1 MAKVDVSELDIFY
14 ISYDEP
20 NAEEHWADLL
30 NKVPWAKRVH
40 GVKGFDAAHKA
51 CANQSETER
60 FITVD
65 GDNIVMD
72 DFFEQELDFPETDH
86 DGNDIA
92 QSIFSWNGKNIL
104 NGLVYGNG
112 GLKCWPTEY
121 TKTISTHEA
130 ATDGEGMEFC
140 WKLNYIQLNDTFSEV
155 HQTASPFQAF
165 RAGFREGVKMSLDQ
179 GKRVKPLEFRNKIWY
194 GNYNR
199 LQTWCNIGSDV
210 DNGLWAIYGA
220 RLGCQMAVLSD
231 WDVNLISD
239 YEWFKHFFYKDIAP
253 NFNGVK
259 PFGNTI
265 DMKCP
270 YTKLE
275 WDNTLL
281 HEEVCRLG
289 NELNEEINEM
299 MLFDP
304 NEKMCKFFKTTYV
317 NPKRWG
323 VMIREKQIQDM
334 LEKGLIGK

>member
-1 MAKVDVSELDIFY
+1 MAQVDVTELDIFY

-20 NAEEHWADLL
+20 NCEEHWADLL

-51 CANQSETER
+51 CAEQSETER

-72 DFFEQELDFPETDH
+72 DFFEQKLEFPETDH
-86 DGNDIA
+86 DGNNIA
-92 QSIFSWNGKNIL
+92 ESIFSWNGKNLL

-121 TKTISTHEA
+121 TKTIQTHEA
-130 ATDGEGMEFC
+130 AEDGEGMEFC

-179 GKRVKPLEFRNKIWY
+179 GSRVRADEFKEKIWY

-220 RLGCQMAVLSD
+220 RLGCKMTVLSD
-231 WDVNLISD
+231 WDTNLISD
-239 YEWFKHFFYKDIAP
+239 YDWFKDFFNNVYA
-253 NFNGVK
+253 
-259 PFGNTI
+259 
-265 DMKCP
+265 
-270 YTKLE
+270 
-275 WDNTLL
+275 
-281 HEEVCRLG
+281 
-289 NELNEEINEM
+289 
-299 MLFDP
+299 
-304 NEKMCKFFKTTYV
+304 
-317 NPKRWG
+317 
-323 VMIREKQIQDM
+323 
-334 LEKGLIGK
+334 

>member
-1 MAKVDVSELDIFY
+1 MAKMEVSELDIFY

-30 NKVPWAKRVH
+30 NKVPWAKRIH

-51 CANQSETER
+51 AAEQSETDR

-72 DFFEQELDFPETDH
+72 DFFEQSLEIPDTDY
-86 DGNDIA
+86 DGNDIST
-92 QSIFSWNGKNIL
+92 SIFSWNAKNLL

-121 TKTISTHEA
+121 TKTIRTHEA
-130 ATDGEGMEFC
+130 SDDAEGMEFC

-179 GKRVKPLEFRNKIWY
+179 GKRVKPDQFEKSIWY

-220 RLGCQMAVLSD
+220 RLGCEMTVLSD
-231 WDVNLISD
+231 WDTNQIAD
-239 YEWFKHFFYKDIAP
+239 YDWFKDFFYQQVAP
-253 NFNGVK
+253 EFAGSE
-259 PFGNTI
+259 I
-265 DMKCP
+265 CR
-270 YTKLE
+270 YTRLA
-275 WDNTLL
+275 WNPDRLRQA
-281 HEEVCRLG
+281 VCILG
-289 NELNEEINEM
+289 NRLNSEINSM

-304 NEKMCKFFKTTYV
+304 NPQMCKFFKKTFV

-323 VMIREKQIQDM
+323 VMIREKQIQEL
-334 LEKGLIGK
+334 LEKGLIGNG

>member
-1 MAKVDVSELDIFY
+1 MAKIDVTELDIFY

-51 CANQSETER
+51 AANQSETDR

-72 DFFEQELDFPETDH
+72 DFFEQILDVPDTDH
-86 DGNDIA
+86 DGNNISE
-92 QSIFSWNGKNIL
+92 SIFSWNAKNIL

-121 TKTISTHEA
+121 TKTINTHEA

-179 GKRVKPLEFRNKIWY
+179 GVRVKPDEFIQKIWY

-210 DNGLWAIYGA
+210 ENGLWAIYGA

-231 WDVNLISD
+231 WDTNLISD
-239 YEWFKHFFYKDIAP
+239 FEWFKDFFYNEVAP
-253 NFNGVK
+253 EFEG
-259 PFGNTI
+259 FG
-265 DMKCP
+265 DKLCR

-275 WDNTLL
+275 WDSTML
-281 HEEVCRLG
+281 HKRICSLG
-289 NELNEEINEM
+289 RELNEDINEM

-304 NEKMCKFFKTTYV
+304 DPKMCKFFKKTFV
-317 NPKRWG
+317 NPRRWG
-323 VMIREKQIQDM
+323 AMVREKQIQEL
-334 LEKGLIGK
+334 LENGLIQ

>member
-1 MAKVDVSELDIFY
+1 MAKIDVTELDIFY

-51 CANQSETER
+51 AANQSETDR

-72 DFFEQELDFPETDH
+72 DFFEQVLDVPDTDH
-86 DGNDIA
+86 DGNNISE
-92 QSIFSWNGKNIL
+92 SIFSWNAKNIL

-121 TKTISTHEA
+121 TKTINTHEA

-179 GKRVKPLEFRNKIWY
+179 GVRVKPDEFIQKIWY

-210 DNGLWAIYGA
+210 ENGLWAIYGA

-231 WDVNLISD
+231 WDTNQISD
-239 YEWFKHFFYKDIAP
+239 FEWFKDFFYNEVAP
-253 NFNGVK
+253 EFEG
-259 PFGNTI
+259 FG
-265 DMKCP
+265 DKLCR

-275 WDNTLL
+275 WDSTML
-281 HEEVCRLG
+281 HKRICSLG
-289 NELNEEINEM
+289 RELNEDINEM

-304 NEKMCKFFKTTYV
+304 DPKMCKFFKKTFV
-317 NPKRWG
+317 NPRRWG
-323 VMIREKQIQDM
+323 AMVREKQIQEL
-334 LEKGLIGK
+334 LENGLIQ

>member
-1 MAKVDVSELDIFY
+1 MAKIDVTELDIFY

-51 CANQSETER
+51 AANQSETDR

-72 DFFEQELDFPETDH
+72 DFFEQVLDVPDTDH
-86 DGNDIA
+86 DGNNIS
-92 QSIFSWNGKNIL
+92 QSIFSWNAKNIL

-121 TKTISTHEA
+121 TKTINTHEA

-179 GKRVKPLEFRNKIWY
+179 GIRVKPDEFIQKIWY

-210 DNGLWAIYGA
+210 ENGLWAIYGA

-231 WDVNLISD
+231 WDTNQISD
-239 YEWFKHFFYKDIAP
+239 FEWFKDFFYNEVAP
-253 NFNGVK
+253 EFEG
-259 PFGNTI
+259 FG
-265 DMKCP
+265 DKSCR

-275 WDNTLL
+275 WDSTML
-281 HEEVCRLG
+281 HKRICSLG
-289 NELNEEINEM
+289 RELNEDINEM

-304 NEKMCKFFKTTYV
+304 DPKMCKFFKKTFV
-317 NPKRWG
+317 NPRRWG
-323 VMIREKQIQDM
+323 AMVREKQIQEL
-334 LEKGLIGK
+334 LENGLIQ

>member
-1 MAKVDVSELDIFY
+1 MAKIDVTELDIFY

-30 NKVPWAKRVH
+30 NKVPWAKRIH

-51 CANQSETER
+51 AANQSETDR

-72 DFFEQELDFPETDH
+72 DFFEQVLDVPDTDH
-86 DGNDIA
+86 DGNNISE
-92 QSIFSWNGKNIL
+92 SIFSWNAKNIL

-121 TKTISTHEA
+121 TKTINTHEA

-179 GKRVKPLEFRNKIWY
+179 GIRVKPDEFIQKIWY

-210 DNGLWAIYGA
+210 ENGLWAIYGA

-231 WDVNLISD
+231 WDTNQISD
-239 YEWFKHFFYKDIAP
+239 FEWFKDFFYNEVAP
-253 NFNGVK
+253 EFEG
-259 PFGNTI
+259 FG
-265 DMKCP
+265 DKSCR

-275 WDNTLL
+275 WDSTML
-281 HEEVCRLG
+281 HKRICSLG
-289 NELNEEINEM
+289 RELNEDINEM

-304 NEKMCKFFKTTYV
+304 DPKMCKFFKKTFV
-317 NPKRWG
+317 NPRRWG
-323 VMIREKQIQDM
+323 AMVREKQIQEL
-334 LEKGLIGK
+334 LENGLIQ

>member
-1 MAKVDVSELDIFY
+1 MSKFKPIDYDIIY
-14 ISYDEP
+14 LSYDEP
-20 NAEEHWADLL
+20 NAEKNYADLCS
-30 NKVPWAKRVH
+30 KVPWAKRVH

-51 CANQSETER
+51 AANQSETDR

-72 DFFEQELDFPETDH
+72 DFFEQVLDVPDTDH
-86 DGNDIA
+86 DGNNISE
-92 QSIFSWNGKNIL
+92 SIFSWNAKNIL

-121 TKTISTHEA
+121 TKTINTHEA

-179 GKRVKPLEFRNKIWY
+179 GVRVKPDEFIQKIWY

-210 DNGLWAIYGA
+210 ENGLWAIYGA
-220 RLGCQMAVLSD
+220 RLGCEMAVLSD
-231 WDVNLISD
+231 WDTNQISD
-239 YEWFKHFFYKDIAP
+239 FEWFKDFFYNEVAP
-253 NFNGVK
+253 KFDGLNDK
-259 PFGNTI
+259 T
-265 DMKCP
+265 CR
-270 YTKLE
+270 YTKLD
-275 WDNTLL
+275 WDSDMLFK
-281 HEEVCRLG
+281 EVCVLGRRL
-289 NELNEEINEM
+289 NDDINEM

-304 NEKMCKFFKTTYV
+304 DVQMSKFFKKTFV
-317 NPKRWG
+317 NPRRWG
-323 VMIREKQIQDM
+323 AMVREKQIQEL
-334 LEKGLIGK
+334 LENGLIQ

>member
-1 MAKVDVSELDIFY
+1 MAKIDVTELDIFY

-30 NKVPWAKRVH
+30 NKVPWAKRIH

-51 CANQSETER
+51 AANQSETDR

-72 DFFEQELDFPETDH
+72 DFFEQVLDVPDTDH
-86 DGNDIA
+86 DGNNIS
-92 QSIFSWNGKNIL
+92 QSIFSWNAKNIL

-121 TKTISTHEA
+121 TKTINTHEA

-179 GKRVKPLEFRNKIWY
+179 GIRVKPDEFIQKIWY

-210 DNGLWAIYGA
+210 ENGLWAIYGA

-231 WDVNLISD
+231 WDTNQISD
-239 YEWFKHFFYKDIAP
+239 FEWFKDFFYNEVAP
-253 NFNGVK
+253 EFEG
-259 PFGNTI
+259 FGE
-265 DMKCP
+265 KLCR

-275 WDNTLL
+275 WDSTML
-281 HEEVCRLG
+281 HKRICSLG
-289 NELNEEINEM
+289 RELNEDINEM

-304 NEKMCKFFKTTYV
+304 DPKMCKFFKKTFV
-317 NPKRWG
+317 NPRRWG
-323 VMIREKQIQDM
+323 AMVREKQIQEL
-334 LEKGLIGK
+334 LENGLIQ